1 MDSNK
6 KGWLSRVGIVVIAAL
21 MVEILSIL
29 QYDRIRQIMQE
40 EMAIR
45 GRVVLRAMV
54 EKITH
59 MLDLTENTMME
70 NLWEVKRSMA
80 HPDSVYG
87 AMVRLIDDNPKVM
100 GGCLAFEPYYYPS
113 KGRLYEPYASKNP
126 DGTIS
131 VSQLGGPDH
140 DYTQNDE
147 YQWVLDHK
155 VSSWTDPYYFGPDS
169 LSYAT
174 YSYPI
179 TDKEGRIV
187 AICGLDIDLSW
198 LGETLNDRPR
208 YPSSFCMLL
217 TEKGD
222 YVTGPS
228 ESRIPAELV
237 DLAVDIYNGVLPAS
251 ASPDLGF
258 HSSQLPKEPNWQ
270 LVQVF
275 KGEEV
280 FASMRR
286 VHRQQMV
293 FILLGLAILAFM
305 INRYARN
312 EKKLRGASEE
322 KARISGELAV
332 ARRIQQQ
339 MLPTSFPSNVYG
351 SLEPAQ
357 AVGGD
362 LFDFYIRDGKLL
374 FCIGDVSGK
383 GVPSSMHMSVAHSLF
398 RLVSQKEESPAK
410 MLETLNRELCRGNES
425 NMFMTFFVGCLD
437 LYSGHLYFSNAG
449 HDKPFVISD
458 TNTMLPT
465 KSNLPL
471 GVFPDT
477 HFEEQ
482 SCILAPGDTLFL
494 YTDGLTEAKNVDRQQ
509 FGREGVLKVL
519 GEYLSSGDKSLEK
532 LISSMSEA
540 AHAFAGE
547 APQSDDLT
555 MLAVRY
561 DPENLQH
568 EELIISNDMDDLPR
582 FSAFVKGFCNKLDLE
597 TKLASSLRLAL
608 EEVVVNVMN
617 YAYPEG
623 AKGRIC
629 VYADSNLKEV
639 RFKVIDSGF
648 PFDPTS
654 VLEADTTLDAENRPI
669 GGLGV
674 HLARKLT
681 DSISYSRRD
690 GQNVLTLT
698 KSIL

>member
-1 MDSNK
+1 M
-6 KGWLSRVGIVVIAAL
+6 GIVVIAAL
-21 MVEILSIL
+21 LVEAISIL

-45 GRVVLRAMV
+45 GRVVLRTMG
-54 EKITH
+54 ERITH
-59 MLDLTENTMME
+59 ELELTENTMRE

-80 HPDSVYG
+80 HPDSVFT
-87 AMVRLIDDNPKVM
+87 AMVRLIDDNPQVM
-100 GGCLAFEPYYYPS
+100 GGCLAFEPFYYPA
-113 KGRLYEPYASKNP
+113 KGRLFEPYASKED
-126 DGTIS
+126 DGTIF
-131 VSQLGGPDH
+131 VRQIAGPDH
-140 DYTQNDE
+140 DYTQNLE

-155 VSSWTDPYYFGPDS
+155 TPSWTDPYLYGPDS

-179 TDKEGRIV
+179 TDATGRIV
-187 AICGLDIDLSW
+187 AVCGLDIDLSW
-198 LGETLNDRPR
+198 LGDTLNVNPR
-208 YPSSFCMLL
+208 YPSSFNMLL
-217 TEKGD
+217 TKEGIM
-222 YVTGPS
+222 VAGPP
-228 ESRIPAELV
+228 ESRIPAARV
-237 DLAVDIYNGVLPAS
+237 RQAVDMFNGLIPES
-251 ASPDLGF
+251 DNPDISF
-258 HSSQLPKEPNWQ
+258 RTMQLKKDPNWQ
-270 LVQVF
+270 LVQVYRVS
-275 KGEEV
+275 EV
-280 FASMRR
+280 FASMLRLR
-286 VHRQQMV
+286 RQQMV

-312 EKKLRGASEE
+312 ENKLRKASEE
-322 KARISGELAV
+322 RARISGELAV

-339 MLPTSFPSNVYG
+339 MLPKSFPSNVYG

-357 AVGGD
+357 EVGGD
-362 LFDFYIRDGKLL
+362 LFDFYTRDGKLF

-383 GVPSSMHMSVAHSLF
+383 GVPSSMYMSVAHSLF

-410 MLETLNRELCRGNES
+410 ILETLNRELNRGNES

-437 LYSGHLYFSNAG
+437 LYSGLLYFSNAG
-449 HDKPFVISD
+449 HDKPVVISD
-458 TNTMLPT
+458 KTAILPA
-465 KSNLPL
+465 KPNLPL
-471 GVFPDT
+471 GIFPDT

-482 SCILAPGDTLFL
+482 SCTLAPGDTIFL
-494 YTDGLTEAKNVDRQQ
+494 YTDGLTEAKNVARQQ
-509 FGREGVLKVL
+509 FGMEGVMQVL
-519 GEYLSSGDKSLEK
+519 DKYLAGGDKSLEK
-532 LISSMSEA
+532 LISNMSAA
-540 AHAFAGE
+540 AHGFAGE

-555 MLAVRY
+555 MLVVRY
-561 DPENLQH
+561 APENLQH
-568 EELIISNDMDDLPR
+568 EELMLSNDLSELPR
-582 FSAFVKGFCNKLDLE
+582 FSAFVKGICAKLGLDNKQAG
-597 TKLASSLRLAL
+597 KLRLAL

-623 AKGRIC
+623 GHGNVC
-629 VYADSNLKEV
+629 VQADSNLKEV
-639 RFKVIDSGF
+639 RFMVIDSGV